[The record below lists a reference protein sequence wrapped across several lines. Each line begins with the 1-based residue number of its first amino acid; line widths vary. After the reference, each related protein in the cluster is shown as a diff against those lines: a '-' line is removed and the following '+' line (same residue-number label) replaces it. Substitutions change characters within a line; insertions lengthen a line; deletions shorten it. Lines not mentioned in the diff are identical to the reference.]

1 MFHYSDYFLTS
12 YLLDTGTRTFAKI
25 VDLDPQEQLV
35 SEIWGWKIRVGNNFL
50 GYFNPVPFKYLWQKM
65 PNKTGM
71 PSFGAVYQ
79 SELLDVEWNES
90 SSSPDFFEQLKEAMG
105 NDNINSHRLSIRF
118 NVDMYVTDSEQSN
131 FTTGRISGTARR
143 KLQKKD
149 SDFE

>member
-1 MFHYSDYFLTS
+1 
-12 YLLDTGTRTFAKI
+12 
-25 VDLDPQEQLV
+25 
-35 SEIWGWKIRVGNNFL
+35 
-50 GYFNPVPFKYLWQKM
+50 
-65 PNKTGM
+65 M

-90 SSSPDFFEQLKEAMG
+90 SSSPDFFKQLKEAMG
-105 NDNINSHRLSIRF
+105 NDNITSHRLSIRF

-131 FTTGRISGTARR
+131 FTTGRISGIARC